1 MLRLVRTPGGDVEID
16 ISGKKEGR
24 GTYLCRD
31 QSCWEKVLKGKQLE
45 HALKGS
51 ISRDN
56 LEQLYNAGKD
66 LLKESSSG

>member
-31 QSCWEKVLKGKQLE
+31 RSCWEKALKGKQLE

-51 ISRDN
+51 ISRDD
-56 LEQLYNAGKD
+56 LERLYNAGKD